1 MGEYIRDFLLQ
12 LIKPTRFKGD
22 IVNTNGLVVDIY
34 VQPSVSKCLNIFHS
48 FSVNQS
54 LVWSSQ
60 LGPP

>member
-48 FSVNQS
+48 FSVTQS
-54 LVWSSQ
+54 LA
-60 LGPP
+60 